1 MGLFDSSIDRRLN
14 HNNQLI
20 KLSLLIDWNPIRII
34 LDKVHKRDELV
45 RSGGFSY
52 NKLKMF
58 KAILLGQWHSLSD
71 AKLEE
76 ALNVRLDFMRF
87 CGFELDDQIPDH
99 SSLNRFR
106 NKLIQRKLEEKLL
119 SEVNHQLEKHQ
130 LKVNKAEAAII
141 DATVI
146 ESGARPRRVLEVS
159 EDRSELLSL
168 PSDVIQSE
176 EAPASTNYEVVESCD
191 KDAKWLK
198 KGRRSYYGYKAFLS
212 VDSGDGYIND
222 IHVTPANVSEMNEFD
237 EITKNVNAKR
247 VLSDKGYASA
257 KNRNSLRARGIKNGV
272 MYKAAPKK
280 ELNPREKLFNRLV
293 SKSRYVVERTI
304 GTLKNHFCCGRAK
317 YLGLAKVKAQ
327 LFLKAICHNLM
338 KAVNKVELI
347 KPNIMQIECKIT

>member
-1 MGLFDSSIDRRLN
+1 MGLFDSCIDKKLGK
-14 HNNQLI
+14 NNQLI
-20 KLSLLIDWNPIRII
+20 KLALLIDWDPIKAV
-34 LDKVHKRDELV
+34 LDKVHKRDELL

-87 CGFELDDQIPDH
+87 CGFELDDQIPDY

-119 SEVNHQLEKHQ
+119 FEINRQLEKQQ
-130 LKVNKAEAAII
+130 LKVEKAEAAII
-141 DATVI
+141 DATVV
-146 ESGARPRRVLEVS
+146 ESSSRPRRTLEIK

-168 PSDVIQSE
+168 SFDKASSE
-176 EAPASTNYEVVESCD
+176 ESVADNYEIVESCD

-198 KGRRSYYGYKAFLS
+198 KGKRSYYGYKAFLS

-222 IHVTPANVSEMNEFD
+222 VHVTPANAAEINEFD
-237 EITKNVNAKR
+237 QITAKVNADR
-247 VLSDKGYASA
+247 ALADKAYASE
-257 KNRNSLRARGIKNGV
+257 KNRESLRKRGIKNGI
-272 MYKAAPKK
+272 MYKATFKK
-280 ELNPREKLFNRLV
+280 ELKPREKLFNRIV

-304 GTLKNHFCCGRAK
+304 GTLKNHFKCGRAR
-317 YLGLAKVKAQ
+317 YLGLIKVKAQ
-327 LFLKAICHNLM
+327 LFFKAICHNLL
-338 KAVNKVELI
+338 KAINKVELMR
-347 KPNIMQIECKIT
+347 PNLIQIEQKIA

>member
-1 MGLFDSSIDRRLN
+1 MGLFDGCIDKKLGK
-14 HNNQLI
+14 NNQLI
-20 KLSLLIDWNPIRII
+20 KLALLIDWNPIRAI
-34 LDKVHKRDELV
+34 LFKVHKRDDLV

-52 NKLKMF
+52 DKLKMF

-76 ALNVRLDFMRF
+76 VLNVRLDFMRF

-106 NKLIQRKLEEKLL
+106 NKLIQRKLEEKLFA
-119 SEVNHQLEKHQ
+119 EVNHQLEKHQ

-159 EDRSELLSL
+159 EDRNELLALS
-168 PSDVIQSE
+168 SDTVKSE
-176 EAPASTNYEVVESCD
+176 EPAATNYEVVESCD

-198 KGRRSYYGYKAFLS
+198 KGKRSYYGYKAFLS

-222 IHVTPANVSEMNEFD
+222 IHVTPANVSEINEFD

-247 VLSDKGYASA
+247 VMSDKGYASS
-257 KNRNSLRARGIKNGV
+257 KNRESLRARKIKNGV
-272 MYKAAPKK
+272 MHKATSKR
-280 ELNPREKLFNRLV
+280 ELNKREKLFNRIV

-317 YLGLAKVKAQ
+317 YLGLVKVKAQ
-327 LFLKAICHNLM
+327 LFLKAICHNLL
-338 KAVNKVELI
+338 KAVNKIELI
-347 KPNIMQIECKIT
+347 PNTLRIECKMT

>member
-20 KLSLLIDWNPIRII
+20 KLSLLIDWNPIRTI
-34 LDKVHKRDELV
+34 LEKVHKRDELL

-58 KAILLGQWHSLSD
+58 KAVLLGQWHSLSD

-119 SEVNHQLEKHQ
+119 AEVNHQLEKHQ

-159 EDRSELLSL
+159 EDRSELLAL
-168 PSDVIQSE
+168 PSDITKSE
-176 EAPASTNYEVVESCD
+176 EAPTSTNYEVVESCD

-198 KGRRSYYGYKAFLS
+198 KGKRSYYGYKAFLS

-257 KNRNSLRARGIKNGV
+257 KNRNSLRERGIKNGV

-280 ELNPREKLFNRLV
+280 ELKPREKLFNRLV

-304 GTLKNHFCCGRAK
+304 GTLKNHFGCGRAK
-317 YLGLAKVKAQ
+317 YIGLAKVKAQ
-327 LFLKAICHNLM
+327 LFLKAICHNLL
-338 KAVNKVELI
+338 KAVNKIELI
-347 KPNIMQIECKIT
+347 KTNIMQIECKAT

>member
-14 HNNQLI
+14 NNNQLI
-20 KLSLLIDWNPIRII
+20 KLALLIDWSPIRII
-34 LDKVHKRDELV
+34 LEKVHKRDELI

-52 NKLKMF
+52 DKLKMF

-87 CGFELDDQIPDH
+87 CGFELDDQVPDH

-119 SEVNHQLEKHQ
+119 SEVNRQLESQQ
-130 LKVNKAEAAII
+130 LKVQKAEAAII

-146 ESGARPRRVLEVS
+146 ESNARPRRVLEVS
-159 EDRSELLSL
+159 EDRNESLALS
-168 PSDVIQSE
+168 SDTSE
-176 EAPASTNYEVVESCD
+176 ETKTETTNYEVVESCD

-198 KGRRSYYGYKAFLS
+198 KGKKSYYGYKAFVS

-257 KNRNSLRARGIKNGV
+257 KNRDSLRSRGIKNGV
-272 MYKAAPKK
+272 MYKATPKK
-280 ELNPREKLFNRLV
+280 ELNKREKLFNRLV

-304 GTLKNHFCCGRAK
+304 GTLKNHFCCGRAR
-317 YLGLAKVKAQ
+317 YLGLVKVKAQ
-327 LFLKAICHNLM
+327 LFLKAICHNLL
-338 KAVNKVELI
+338 KAVNKIELL
-347 KPNIMQIECKIT
+347 KSNIMQIECKTT

>member
-1 MGLFDSSIDRRLN
+1 MGLFDGCIDKKLGK
-14 HNNQLI
+14 NNQLI
-20 KLSLLIDWNPIRII
+20 KLALLIDWNPIRII
-34 LDKVHKRDELV
+34 LEKIHKRDELI

-58 KAILLGQWHSLSD
+58 KAVLLGQWHSLSD

-87 CGFELDDQIPDH
+87 CDFELDDEIPDY

-119 SEVNHQLEKHQ
+119 TEVNRQLEAQK
-130 LKVNKAEAAII
+130 LKVKKADAAII

-146 ESGARPRRVLEVS
+146 ESRARPRRVLEVS
-159 EDRSELLSL
+159 DDRNELVALTSDTVNSEAS
-168 PSDVIQSE
+168 V
-176 EAPASTNYEVVESCD
+176 STNYEVIESCD

-198 KGRRSYYGYKAFLS
+198 KGKRSYYGYKAFLS

-222 IHVTPANVSEMNEFD
+222 IHVTPANVSEVNEFD

-257 KNRNSLRARGIKNGV
+257 KNRDSLRARGIKNGV
-272 MYKAAPKK
+272 MYKVKPKA
-280 ELNPREKLFNRLV
+280 ELKPREKLFNRLV

-304 GTLKNHFCCGRAK
+304 GTLKNHFSCGRAK

-327 LFLKAICHNLM
+327 LFFKAICHNLL
-338 KAVNKVELI
+338 KAVNKIELI
-347 KPNIMQIECKIT
+347 KPNILGIECQMT